1 MNEMTPGG
9 VAEHDAPASAFRF
22 TGNWR
27 EFAPIALSNLLLTIV
42 TLGVYRFWAQARTRR
57 YLWSRTRFIDDSLE
71 WTGTG
76 KEMFFGFLLVAAII
90 IPVLLFLQFG
100 LQAMILRG
108 QAALAGLIGFG
119 MYMGLLYLGG
129 VALFRALRY
138 RLSRTL
144 WHGIRGGSE
153 DGGWTYGWSSLWK
166 TIAGFFALAL
176 LVPWSMTQLWND
188 RWNKMSFGPHEF
200 TANADTDGLM
210 GRWVLVLVSP
220 LIVGIVGALG
230 LGALAFGGAI
240 GPDSI
245 DPGSETQAALTGALF
260 VIGVYAL
267 IAFIGLGYYAAYFRK
282 VIGSTTL
289 GELEFTFSA
298 RSKDWLVL
306 FLGNIGL
313 AIVTLGVGIIFWS
326 YRNWAFFVRH
336 LEAYGNV
343 DPSELTQSSVAATG
357 DAEGLAGMF
366 DIGAV

>member
-9 VAEHDAPASAFRF
+9 IAAHGAAQSAFRF
-22 TGNWR
+22 TGDWR
-27 EFAPIALSNLLLTIV
+27 EYAPIAFTNLLLTIV

-57 YLWSRTRFIDDSLE
+57 YLWSRTEFIDDSLE

-76 KEMFFGFLLVAAII
+76 KEMFLGFLVVAAII

-108 QAALAGLIGFG
+108 QAALAGVIAVAMYFGLI
-119 MYMGLLYLGG
+119 YLGG

-153 DGGWTYGWSSLWK
+153 DGGWSYGWSSLWK
-166 TIAGFFALAL
+166 TIAGFFALGL

-200 TANADTDGLM
+200 AAGASTDGLM
-210 GRWVLVLVSP
+210 GRWVLLLVTPFVLLFLGGFIAGAFGASLAGGVSP
-220 LIVGIVGALG
+220 VTAGVFAV
-230 LGALAFGGAI
+230 
-240 GPDSI
+240 
-245 DPGSETQAALTGALF
+245 LF
-260 VIGVYAL
+260 VLGIYLLVAL
-267 IAFIGLGYYAAYFRK
+267 IGLGYYAAYYRK
-282 VIGSTTL
+282 VVGSTTL
-289 GELEFTFSA
+289 GELEFAFTA
-298 RSKDWLVL
+298 RSKDWLLL

-313 AIVTLGVGIIFWS
+313 AVVTLGIGIIFWS

-343 DPSELTQSSVAATG
+343 DPAELTQSTVAATG

-366 DIGAV
+366 DIGAI